1 MVMRR
6 SSPLPCSALLLLI
19 FPTSMYG
26 CLGFSS
32 SRFYA
37 QPLAELITA
46 RVSAALCSAVQRA
59 GGCNAVQRAV
69 ERSAVQR
76 AVQCS
81 EACCCSI
88 SVAIKLWL
96 SLLSLCDFHCF
107 LILSTVTTSCFA
119 VFVWSNT
126 RPSPVLSMVLGTH
139 APVCVSQTQASVQ
152 SMLNGW
158 PFKCR
163 QVLFGTFLPAS
174 HVISLRFHQ
183 GRDILQSTVDLVQ
196 HTLKLEVR
204 GAQLAEWSGNAG
216 WREWTL

>member
-59 GGCNAVQRAV
+59 V
-69 ERSAVQR
+69 ERRAVQR

-81 EACCCSI
+81 EACCCSV
-88 SVAIKLWL
+88 SVAIKPWL

-107 LILSTVTTSCFA
+107 LNLSTVTTSCFA

-126 RPSPVLSMVLGTH
+126 RPSPFLSVVPGRH
-139 APVCVSQTQASVQ
+139 GPVRISQTQASVQ

>member
-1 MVMRR
+1 MALIMVKWCLL
-6 SSPLPCSALLLLI
+6 PLPCFALLLLI

-59 GGCNAVQRAV
+59 V
-69 ERSAVQR
+69 ERRAVQR

-81 EACCCSI
+81 EACCCSV
-88 SVAIKLWL
+88 SVAIKPWL

-107 LILSTVTTSCFA
+107 LNLSTVTTSCFA

-126 RPSPVLSMVLGTH
+126 RPSPFLSVVPGRH
-139 APVCVSQTQASVQ
+139 GPVRISRTQLSVPVRVEWMAFQMSSSLIRNVSPIPCHFIAFPPGERHPPEHS
-152 SMLNGW
+152 G
-158 PFKCR
+158 P
-163 QVLFGTFLPAS
+163 GAA
-174 HVISLRFHQ
+174 H
-183 GRDILQSTVDLVQ
+183 
-196 HTLKLEVR
+196 LE
-204 GAQLAEWSGNAG
+204 AG
-216 WREWTL
+216 GERRSSR

>member
-1 MVMRR
+1 MMVMRR

-59 GGCNAVQRAV
+59 V
-69 ERSAVQR
+69 ERRAVQR

-81 EACCCSI
+81 EACCCSV
-88 SVAIKLWL
+88 SVAIKPWL

-107 LILSTVTTSCFA
+107 LNLSTVTTSCFA

-126 RPSPVLSMVLGTH
+126 RPSPFLSVVPGRH
-139 APVCVSQTQASVQ
+139 GPVRISRTQLSVPVRVEWMAFQMSSSLIRNVSPIPCHFIAFPPGERHPPEHS
-152 SMLNGW
+152 G
-158 PFKCR
+158 P
-163 QVLFGTFLPAS
+163 GAA
-174 HVISLRFHQ
+174 H
-183 GRDILQSTVDLVQ
+183 
-196 HTLKLEVR
+196 LE
-204 GAQLAEWSGNAG
+204 AG
-216 WREWTL
+216 GERRSSR